1 MAAKKSPDLSG
12 LVATKGS
19 ATPTP
24 DMPPRSMPSS
34 INPTDDA
41 AEEVPLNFRVSA
53 DFRRRVKIYSA
64 TNGISQKDLVVAALN
79 EYMQRNS

>member
-1 MAAKKSPDLSG
+1 MATKKNPDLSG

-19 ATPTP
+19 AAPTAN
-24 DMPPRSMPSS
+24 MPTRSMPSS
-34 INPTDDA
+34 NKPTGDA

-64 TNGISQKDLVVAALN
+64 TNGISQKDLVLAALN

>member
-24 DMPPRSMPSS
+24 DMPPRSMSAS
-34 INPTDDA
+34 ADA
-41 AEEVPLNFRVSA
+41 IDEVPLNFRVSA

-64 TNGISQKDLVVAALN
+64 SHDISQKDLVVAALN